1 MPMEIPRNVAYLV
14 GPHAAD
20 LRAIVGNVTGNDV
33 LACNLKPEAL
43 APLTKGTWRAV
54 SRHARISALAS
65 PEPCMR
71 RWIDRWPPTL
81 RRVRSA
87 GLICVVMCATAH
99 AVAAMPSSA
108 SVQVGYSEATDL
120 FNLLDN
126 LSDWLPGYTAPVY
139 RSYFETHGGLDPA
152 DRAALVAY
160 AAFRRRTS
168 GVAKD
173 DDLEVLDRVFAPDAT
188 REVDPFSRHFL
199 GDAGFEASAD
209 AAIAEQSADD
219 QAMLRAYFA
228 RFVPRAR
235 RLVAVAPRFE
245 QQARMLGEE
254 LSDPAVS
261 RLAAQMRAF
270 FAVPEPA
277 VFQARFVWWPE
288 PDTTQAKVR
297 GRTMLLYSQHDARTG
312 TASMDWAPIVL
323 HELSHYLS
331 AGQPSARKRMLAA
344 NFVRLCP
351 GAATLR
357 NPLNALE
364 EPLAIYW
371 GQYRFEQAVRGRSLP
386 PSSQWYIQADADRAA
401 KAIAAAYPASGAAPV
416 LDDNA
421 LLAAAAS
428 ACK

>member
-1 MPMEIPRNVAYLV
+1 MEIPQNVAYLV
-14 GPHAAD
+14 GLHAAD
-20 LRAIVGNVTGNDV
+20 LRAIVGNVMDDDV
-33 LACNLKPEAL
+33 PRLHPDAGSSHR
-43 APLTKGTWRAV
+43 PLTNGTWRAV

-71 RWIDRWPPTL
+71 RWIDRWPPML
-81 RRVRSA
+81 RGIGSV
-87 GLICVVMCATAH
+87 GLLWALLYATAH
-99 AVAAMPSSA
+99 AAPPVPPSA
-108 SVQVGYSEATDL
+108 PVQVGYSEATDL

-126 LSDWLPGYTAPVY
+126 LSDWLPGFTVPVY
-139 RSYFETHGGLDPA
+139 RSYFETHGGLDQA

-160 AAFRRRTS
+160 ADFRRRTS
-168 GVAKD
+168 GLAKGD
-173 DDLEVLDRVFAPDAT
+173 DPEVLDRVFAPEAT
-188 REVDPFSRHFL
+188 RDVDPFSRHFL
-199 GDAGFEASAD
+199 GDAEFEAAAG

-219 QAMLRAYFA
+219 QTMLRAYLA

-235 RLVAVAPRFE
+235 RLVTAAPRFE
-245 QQARMLGEE
+245 QQARMLREE
-254 LSDPAVS
+254 LSNPAVA
-261 RLAAQMRAF
+261 RLASQMRAF

-297 GRTMLLYSQHDARTG
+297 GRTMLLYAQQDALAG

-323 HELSHYLS
+323 HELSHHLS
-331 AGQPSARKRMLAA
+331 AGQPSARKRLLAA
-344 NFVRLCP
+344 NFMRLCP
-351 GAATLR
+351 GAASLP

-386 PSSQWYIQADADRAA
+386 PSSQWYIQAHADRAA
-401 KAIAAAYPASGAAPV
+401 KAIAAAYPASGAAPA
-416 LDDNA
+416 LDDDA

-428 ACK
+428 ACQ

>member
-1 MPMEIPRNVAYLV
+1 
-14 GPHAAD
+14 
-20 LRAIVGNVTGNDV
+20 
-33 LACNLKPEAL
+33 
-43 APLTKGTWRAV
+43 
-54 SRHARISALAS
+54 
-65 PEPCMR
+65 MR

-87 GLICVVMCATAH
+87 GLIWVVMCATAH
-99 AVAAMPSSA
+99 AAPAVPAMSS
-108 SVQVGYSEATDL
+108 SSPVQVGYSEATDL

-160 AAFRRRTS
+160 ADFRRRTS
-168 GVAKD
+168 GLAKD
-173 DDLEVLDRVFAPDAT
+173 DDPEVLDRVFAPDAT

-199 GDAGFEASAD
+199 GNAGFEASAD
-209 AAIAEQSADD
+209 DAIAEQSADD
-219 QAMLRAYFA
+219 QVMLRAYFA

-245 QQARMLGEE
+245 QQARELGEE
-254 LSDPAVS
+254 LSNPAVS

-371 GQYRFEQAVRGRSLP
+371 GQYRFEQAVRGRTLP

-416 LDDNA
+416 LDDSA